1 MTREFWVWQ
10 FEDGEL
16 NEQPFGSLAECERD
30 AIGYDG
36 HPVQLVPI
44 SKLEAAQKD
53 VARIDFIETSGSFMA
68 PRYRQGFGGP
78 IRFEVD
84 NARTDTIR
92 TADTLREAID
102 AAIAAQQGRS
112 ELLLVIWQAATAA
125 ERERCAKI
133 VAEELLL
140 PKSAYAIRKERMTI
154 EKPPITL
161 EQFRAIAHRTA
172 TTYRHRSDPERSS
185 YAFVDGTSLDDFWR
199 AVCKAIQEQN
209 E

>member
-1 MTREFWVWQ
+1 MTREFWVWR
-10 FEDGEL
+10 FADGEL

-44 SKLEAAQKD
+44 GDAAKYLKEGETVAECIERNRRDADAAVELLRKALEKLEEAQKEL
-53 VARIDFIETSGSFMA
+53 AKLRA
-68 PRYRQGFGGP
+68 
-78 IRFEVD
+78 EVD
-84 NARTDTIR
+84 KLQMQLVRQQASY
-92 TADTLREAID
+92 EAEIK
-102 AAIAAQQGRS
+102 I
-112 ELLLVIWQAATAA
+112 EIEAATAV

-154 EKPPITL
+154 GNPPITL